1 MVRTAGEQGSLKR
14 TATGA
19 SAARGAASLSMGTF
33 HRKENSAVP
42 ARKTGIARM
51 ETHWR
56 SLFLFR
62 FLPLSFPPVMEE
74 AEAWHG
80 FPAVSISKCRVMKR
94 CRAGCHCGGGFCMK
108 PRENGRDGR
117 KINPNPRPIYFS
129 GSGPGKCG
137 KNTRLPADSAGLPLR
152 RPSSGS
158 GTRKF
163 CLPGTCLFPPRCQ
176 KR

>member
-1 MVRTAGEQGSLKR
+1 MVRAAGEQGSLKR

-33 HRKENSAVP
+33 HRKENRAVP

-51 ETHWR
+51 EAHWR

-94 CRAGCHCGGGFCMK
+94 CRAGCHCGVLLHGAE
-108 PRENGRDGR
+108 REREIFFLFPGVLWQQV
-117 KINPNPRPIYFS
+117 P
-129 GSGPGKCG
+129 PGKPCSG
-137 KNTRLPADSAGLPLR
+137 WGGYWGACYSGALKLYTGLMRSTISAVSWMLSSTLS
-152 RPSSGS
+152 PS
-158 GTRKF
+158 
-163 CLPGTCLFPPRCQ
+163 L
-176 KR
+176 